1 MRKTESISGRVK
13 RTVIQ
18 SLELQL
24 SEADIADDEVLF
36 GGGMGLDSIGVLQ
49 IVFGLESEFG
59 IEVTDDELRVEL
71 FDSVATLTE
80 YVEGKLQRG
89 TRASAEAGAS
99 VLDES

>member
-49 IVFGLESEFG
+49 IVFGLEREFG

-71 FDSVATLTE
+71 FDSIETVTE
-80 YVEGKLQRG
+80 YVESKLGSRERS
-89 TRASAEAGAS
+89 TSAVDRS
-99 VLDES
+99 